1 MRSGCTAMRTLGIN
15 DEMESE
21 KKENICTNCTKD
33 AKAVE
38 KLNLWPSKWL
48 VPEPILKFP
57 KRWIQTK
64 IAKYAAYELLLE
76 KKIESYP
83 KNLDF
88 LCLWKERYKR
98 LLEIYPTAEKILK
111 DNYDAVICYNS
122 LYGVHRLFNHLSK
135 RRGIPLLSLS
145 HSNNFSKEDEFTLL
159 KDNTFN
165 FLNELRENFD
175 SNKKLTNKEIKSI
188 KDHSAALLKGKKIW
202 NYSAP
207 MSKSGGKRSNQGYS
221 KKVLICLSS
230 PDENFAADLIGVL
243 PKKPKG
249 PFSSQIEWLHWVR
262 NLSLNNPSYLYWI
275 RPHPRL
281 YPNRREGQVSE
292 LAERL
297 EVFRRMSSP
306 PNFFW
311 PEPEEQGSLWSHLKD
326 TNVVFN
332 AWSSIGDEFG
342 KNGIPVVT
350 FFPEY
355 SNSGSLIDHTSTTQ
369 NGYKRIHDQ
378 LVKGVKE
385 NSKQKAYLRW
395 IADYLCANT
404 FNLQTKPNSFLKKA
418 LNIIKPK
425 NKETNYYWCLSKMR
439 TNKRNIE
446 NIGHILYK
454 NISFLQK

>member
-1 MRSGCTAMRTLGIN
+1 
-15 DEMESE
+15 MEPQ
-21 KKENICTNCTKD
+21 KKENICANCTKE

-48 VPEPILKFP
+48 KTAPILKFP
-57 KRWIQTK
+57 KRWKQTK

-83 KNLDF
+83 TNLTF
-88 LCLWKERYKR
+88 LRLWKERYKR
-98 LLEIYPTAEKILK
+98 LLEIYPTAENILK
-111 DNYDAVICYNS
+111 SKYDAVICYNS
-122 LYGVHRLFNHLSK
+122 LYGVHRLFNYLSEK
-135 RRGIPLLSLS
+135 RGIPLLSLS
-145 HSNNFSKEDEFTLL
+145 HSNNFSKEDEFILL

-165 FLNELRENFD
+165 FLNKLRQNFNPD
-175 SNKKLTNKEIKSI
+175 KKLTNKEIISI
-188 KDHSAALLKGKKIW
+188 KKHSAALLKGKKIW
-202 NYSAP
+202 NYSDP
-207 MSKSGGKRSNQGYS
+207 MNKAEDKKSNQGYS
-221 KKVLICLSS
+221 KKILICLSS
-230 PDENFAADLIGVL
+230 PDENFAANFIGVL
-243 PKKPKG
+243 PEKQRG

-262 NLSLNNPSYLYWI
+262 NLSLNNPNYLYWI

-297 EVFRRMSSP
+297 EVLRRMSSP

-311 PEPEEQGSLWSHLKD
+311 PEQKDQGSLWSHLKN

-342 KNGIPVVT
+342 KNGVPVVT
-350 FFPEY
+350 FFPKY
-355 SNSGSLIDHTSTTQ
+355 NNSGSLIDHTSTTQ

-378 LVKGVKE
+378 LVKGAKE

-395 IADYLCANT
+395 IADYLCADT

-418 LNIIKPK
+418 LNIIKPN
-425 NKETNYYWCLSKMR
+425 NKESNYYWLLSKKR
-439 TNKRNIE
+439 SNKRNNEIIRQ
-446 NIGHILYK
+446 NLYK
-454 NISFLQK
+454 NISFFHNNQTYNSL